1 MSTFVIYFLSFLT
14 FTRLAFQVQ
23 AASLVNNWWWLAACW
38 VSKALTN
45 VWAAGTRWQLAL
57 TWHTNTNTHTHI
69 YEGMSHSSYFHSPP
83 PPLLSSLPPSQEI
96 VSNNN
101 ERWVLE
107 VRYCVL
113 SFTWGLL
120 IQRKHCSLASLYQ
133 VKIKTMSPHCGWRRV
148 WRFGH
153 YRKQGGA
160 DPTEGHTDTPWSL
173 FYSKGLCPHSAGDFF
188 SIVSNEERARKR
200 CREHSVCVVL

>member
-14 FTRLAFQVQ
+14 FTRLAFQVH

-57 TWHTNTNTHTHI
+57 TWHTNINTRTHTHTHTHTHI
-69 YEGMSHSSYFHSPP
+69 YEGMSHSSYFHSRRPP
-83 PPLLSSLPPSQEI
+83 SLNHPLSSLPPSQEI

-101 ERWVLE
+101 NNERWVLE
-107 VRYCVL
+107 VKYGVL

-133 VKIKTMSPHCGWRRV
+133 VKIKTMSPHCG
-148 WRFGH
+148 
-153 YRKQGGA
+153 
-160 DPTEGHTDTPWSL
+160 
-173 FYSKGLCPHSAGDFF
+173 
-188 SIVSNEERARKR
+188 
-200 CREHSVCVVL
+200 